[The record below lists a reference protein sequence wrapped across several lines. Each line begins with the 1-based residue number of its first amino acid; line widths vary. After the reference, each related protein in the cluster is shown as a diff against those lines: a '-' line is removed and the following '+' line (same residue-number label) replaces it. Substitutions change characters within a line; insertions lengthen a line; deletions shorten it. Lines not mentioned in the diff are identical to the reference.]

1 MLSEKSD
8 WLSAASDNEAISPEQ
23 LDRLLQDAEL
33 QQSFARYH
41 LIGAAIR
48 NELPAQLDMQF
59 ADNFASLLDQE
70 PAYQL
75 ETSPVVQRQDT
86 PVSFWKKLGEAANT
100 GWFKTGFQGT
110 VAASVALIA
119 VLGVQQFQGSGQD
132 ADLNSPLPVLQTQPV
147 AGFATPVSLS
157 QTSVD
162 SRFEQEQRQAMLE
175 QQKRLQQ
182 LLQAHRQQIRVMD
195 TAQQNTPET
204 PAEKPRQEQ

>member
-75 ETSPVVQRQDT
+75 ESSSKVHKQNA
-86 PVSFWKKLGEAANT
+86 PVSFWTKLGEAANT

-119 VLGVQQFQGSGQD
+119 VLGVQQFQSAGQD
-132 ADLNSPLPVLQTQPV
+132 SDLNSPLPVLQTQPV

-195 TAQQNTPET
+195 TAQQSTPET

>member
-1 MLSEKSD
+1 MSSEKSD
-8 WLSAASDNEAISPEQ
+8 WLSAASDNQAISPEQ

-48 NELPAQLDMQF
+48 NELPAQLDLQF

-75 ETSPVVQRQDT
+75 ESSPVVHRQET

-100 GWFKTGFQGT
+100 GWFKTGLQGT

-119 VLGVQQFQGSGQD
+119 VLGVQQFQGTAQD

-195 TAQQNTPET
+195 TAQQKAPQT
-204 PAEKPRQEQ
+204 PAEKPVQEQ

>member
-1 MLSEKSD
+1 MSSEKSD
-8 WLSAASDNEAISPEQ
+8 WLSAASDNQTVSPEQ

-48 NELPAQLDMQF
+48 NELPPQLDLQF
-59 ADNFASLLDQE
+59 ADQFATLLDAE
-70 PAYQL
+70 PVYQL
-75 ETSPVVQRQDT
+75 EQQAVATTQ
-86 PVSFWKKLGEAANT
+86 VSFWKKLGEAANT
-100 GWFKTGFQGT
+100 GWFKTGFQGA
-110 VAASVALIA
+110 VAASVALVA

-132 ADLNSPLPVLQTQPV
+132 ADFSSPLPVLQTQPV

-162 SRFEQEQRQAMLE
+162 SRFEQGQRQAMLD

-182 LLQAHRQQIRVMD
+182 LLQAHHQQIRVMD
-195 TAQQNTPET
+195 TAQHVPET
-204 PAEKPRQEQ
+204 PAEKPVQEQ

>member
-1 MLSEKSD
+1 MSSEKSD
-8 WLSAASDNEAISPEQ
+8 WLSAASDNHAISPEQ
-23 LDRLLQDAEL
+23 LDNLLQDAEL
-33 QQSFARYH
+33 QQRLGRYH
-41 LIGAAIR
+41 LMGAAIR
-48 NELPAQLDMQF
+48 NELPAQLDLQF
-59 ADNFASLLDQE
+59 ADNFASLLEQE

-75 ETSPVVQRQDT
+75 ESSSVVQNQTT
-86 PVSFWKKLGEAANT
+86 PVSFWKKLSDAANT
-100 GWFKTGFQGT
+100 SWFKAGFQGT
-110 VAASVALIA
+110 VAASVALVA
-119 VLGVQQFQGSGQD
+119 VLGVQQFQGSSQD

-195 TAQQNTPET
+195 TAQQKITQPS
-204 PAEKPRQEQ
+204 AEKPLQEQ

>member
-8 WLSAASDNEAISPEQ
+8 WLSAASDNQAISPEQ
-23 LDRLLQDAEL
+23 LDRLLQDDEL

-48 NELPAQLDMQF
+48 NELPAQLDLQF
-59 ADNFASLLDQE
+59 ADNFASLLEQE

-75 ETSPVVQRQDT
+75 NSSPVVQQQT
-86 PVSFWKKLGEAANT
+86 AVSFWKKLTEAANT
-100 GWFKTGFQGT
+100 GWFKTGFQGA
-110 VAASVALIA
+110 VAAGVALVA
-119 VLGVQQFQGSGQD
+119 VLGVQQFQGTAQD
-132 ADLNSPLPVLQTQPV
+132 LDLNSPLPVLQTQPV

-182 LLQAHRQQIRVMD
+182 LLQAHRQQIRVME
-195 TAQQNTPET
+195 TAQQKTPESQ
-204 PAEKPRQEQ
+204 AEKPLQEQ

>member
-1 MLSEKSD
+1 MSSEKSD
-8 WLSAASDNEAISPEQ
+8 WISAASDNQAISPEQ
-23 LDRLLQDAEL
+23 LDRLLQDAEV
-33 QQSFARYH
+33 QQRFARYH

-75 ETSPVVQRQDT
+75 ESSPVVHQNA

-110 VAASVALIA
+110 VAASVALVA

-157 QTSVD
+157 QTSVS

-175 QQKRLQQ
+175 QQQRLQQ

-195 TAQQNTPET
+195 TAQQKTPET

>member
-1 MLSEKSD
+1 MSSEKSD
-8 WLSAASDNEAISPEQ
+8 WLSAASDNQAISPEQ

-33 QQSFARYH
+33 QQSFGRYH

-59 ADNFASLLDQE
+59 ADNFANLLEQE
-70 PAYQL
+70 PVYQL
-75 ETSPVVQRQDT
+75 DASSVSHQQTAT
-86 PVSFWKKLGEAANT
+86 VSFWKKLGEAANT
-100 GWFKTGFQGT
+100 GWFKTGFQGA
-110 VAASVALIA
+110 VAASVALVA
-119 VLGVQQFQGSGQD
+119 VLGVQQFQGAGQD

-157 QTSVD
+157 QTSVN
-162 SRFEQEQRQAMLE
+162 SRFEQEQRQALLE
-175 QQKRLQQ
+175 QQQRLQQ

-204 PAEKPRQEQ
+204 QAEKPRQEQ

>member
-1 MLSEKSD
+1 
-8 WLSAASDNEAISPEQ
+8 
-23 LDRLLQDAEL
+23 
-33 QQSFARYH
+33 
-41 LIGAAIR
+41 
-48 NELPAQLDMQF
+48 
-59 ADNFASLLDQE
+59 
-70 PAYQL
+70 
-75 ETSPVVQRQDT
+75 
-86 PVSFWKKLGEAANT
+86 
-100 GWFKTGFQGT
+100 
-110 VAASVALIA
+110 

-195 TAQQNTPET
+195 TAQQKAPET
-204 PAEKPRQEQ
+204 PAEKPVQEQ

>member
-1 MLSEKSD
+1 MSSEKSD
-8 WLSAASDNEAISPEQ
+8 WLSAASDNQAISPEQ

-33 QQSFARYH
+33 QQSFARYS

-48 NELPAQLDMQF
+48 NELPARLDMQF

-75 ETSPVVQRQDT
+75 ESSSVVQKQAT
-86 PVSFWKKLGEAANT
+86 PVSFWQKLGEAANT

-119 VLGVQQFQGSGQD
+119 VLGVQQFQSSGQD
-132 ADLNSPLPVLQTQPV
+132 ADLSSPLPVLQTQPV

-204 PAEKPRQEQ
+204 PAEKPIQEQ

>member
-8 WLSAASDNEAISPEQ
+8 WLSAASDNQAISPEQ
-23 LDRLLQDAEL
+23 LDSLLQDAEL

-41 LIGAAIR
+41 LIGSAIR

-75 ETSPVVQRQDT
+75 ETSPVVQRQST
-86 PVSFWKKLGEAANT
+86 PVSFWKKLGEAANA

-110 VAASVALIA
+110 VAASVALVA
-119 VLGVQQFQGSGQD
+119 VLGVQQFQGAGQD

-195 TAQQNTPET
+195 TAQQSTPET

>member
-1 MLSEKSD
+1 MSSEKSD
-8 WLSAASDNEAISPEQ
+8 WLSAASDNQAISPEQ

-59 ADNFASLLDQE
+59 ADNFANLLDQE

-75 ETSPVVQRQDT
+75 ESSPAVHRQET
-86 PVSFWKKLGEAANT
+86 PVSFWQKLGEAANT

-132 ADLNSPLPVLQTQPV
+132 ADLNAPLPVLQTQPV

-195 TAQQNTPET
+195 TAQQKTPET
-204 PAEKPRQEQ
+204 PAEKPVQEQ

>member
-1 MLSEKSD
+1 MSSEKSD
-8 WLSAASDNEAISPEQ
+8 WLSAASDNQAISPEQ

-48 NELPAQLDMQF
+48 NELPEKLDLQF
-59 ADNFASLLDQE
+59 ADNFASLLEQE

-75 ETSPVVQRQDT
+75 ESSAAVQKQQT
-86 PVSFWKKLGEAANT
+86 VVSFWQKLGEAANT
-100 GWFKTGFQGT
+100 GWFKTGFQGA

-119 VLGVQQFQGSGQD
+119 VLGVQQFQGAGQD
-132 ADLNSPLPVLQTQPV
+132 TDLNSPLPVLQTQPV

-195 TAQQNTPET
+195 TAQQKTPET
-204 PAEKPRQEQ
+204 PAEKPVQEQ

>member
-59 ADNFASLLDQE
+59 ADNFASLLEQE

-75 ETSPVVQRQDT
+75 ESSPAVQRQDT
-86 PVSFWKKLGEAANT
+86 PVSFWKKT
-100 GWFKTGFQGT
+100 G
-110 VAASVALIA
+110 
-119 VLGVQQFQGSGQD
+119 
-132 ADLNSPLPVLQTQPV
+132 
-147 AGFATPVSLS
+147 
-157 QTSVD
+157 
-162 SRFEQEQRQAMLE
+162 
-175 QQKRLQQ
+175 
-182 LLQAHRQQIRVMD
+182 
-195 TAQQNTPET
+195 
-204 PAEKPRQEQ
+204 

>member
-1 MLSEKSD
+1 MSSEKSD
-8 WLSAASDNEAISPEQ
+8 WLSAASDNQAISPEQ

-59 ADNFASLLDQE
+59 ADNFANLLEQE

-75 ETSPVVQRQDT
+75 ESSPTVHRQDT
-86 PVSFWKKLGEAANT
+86 AVSFWQKLGEAANT

-132 ADLNSPLPVLQTQPV
+132 ADLNAPLPVLQTQPV

-195 TAQQNTPET
+195 TAQQKTPET
-204 PAEKPRQEQ
+204 PAEKPVQEQ

>member
-1 MLSEKSD
+1 M
-8 WLSAASDNEAISPEQ
+8 
-23 LDRLLQDAEL
+23 
-33 QQSFARYH
+33 
-41 LIGAAIR
+41 
-48 NELPAQLDMQF
+48 
-59 ADNFASLLDQE
+59 
-70 PAYQL
+70 
-75 ETSPVVQRQDT
+75 
-86 PVSFWKKLGEAANT
+86 
-100 GWFKTGFQGT
+100 QGT

-119 VLGVQQFQGSGQD
+119 VLGVQQFQGTAQD

-195 TAQQNTPET
+195 TAQQKAPQT
-204 PAEKPRQEQ
+204 PAEKPVQEQ

>member
-59 ADNFASLLDQE
+59 ADNFASLLEQE

-75 ETSPVVQRQDT
+75 ESSPAVQRQDT
-86 PVSFWKKLGEAANT
+86 PVSFWTKLGEAANT
-100 GWFKTGFQGT
+100 GWFKTGLQGT

-119 VLGVQQFQGSGQD
+119 VLGVQQFQGTAQD

-195 TAQQNTPET
+195 TAQQKAPQT
-204 PAEKPRQEQ
+204 PAEKPVQEQ

>member
-1 MLSEKSD
+1 MSSEKSD
-8 WLSAASDNEAISPEQ
+8 WISAASDNQAISPEQ
-23 LDRLLQDAEL
+23 LDRLLQDAEV

-48 NELPAQLDMQF
+48 NELPAKLDMQF

-75 ETSPVVQRQDT
+75 ESSPVVHHQKA
-86 PVSFWKKLGEAANT
+86 PVSFWTKLGEAANT

-110 VAASVALIA
+110 VAASVALVA
-119 VLGVQQFQGSGQD
+119 VLGVQQFQGAGQD

-157 QTSVD
+157 QTSVN

-175 QQKRLQQ
+175 QQQRLQQ

-195 TAQQNTPET
+195 TAQQKAPET

>member
-70 PAYQL
+70 PTYQL
-75 ETSPVVQRQDT
+75 ETNSAVHRQET
-86 PVSFWKKLGEAANT
+86 TVSFWKKY
-100 GWFKTGFQGT
+100 
-110 VAASVALIA
+110 SR
-119 VLGVQQFQGSGQD
+119 
-132 ADLNSPLPVLQTQPV
+132 
-147 AGFATPVSLS
+147 
-157 QTSVD
+157 VD
-162 SRFEQEQRQAMLE
+162 CSFP
-175 QQKRLQQ
+175 
-182 LLQAHRQQIRVMD
+182 H
-195 TAQQNTPET
+195 P
-204 PAEKPRQEQ
+204 

>member
-1 MLSEKSD
+1 MSSEKSD
-8 WLSAASDNEAISPEQ
+8 WLSAASDNQAISPEQ

-75 ETSPVVQRQDT
+75 ESSPLVHRQNT
-86 PVSFWKKLGEAANT
+86 PVSFWKKLSEAANT

-119 VLGVQQFQGSGQD
+119 VLGVQQFQGAGED

-195 TAQQNTPET
+195 TAQQKAPET